1 MRVQESLS
9 IGEKTTI
16 GTAQAVD
23 SRAGSIH
30 LVRSI
35 LTPRIW
41 KILIAAAYP
50 FFLFTAKYCEALE
63 RAGAIGAFFAD
74 TLLPATLI
82 AYSILIFIL
91 KKRAI

>member
-1 MRVQESLS
+1 M
-9 IGEKTTI
+9 
-16 GTAQAVD
+16 GTAHAVD

-41 KILIAAAYP
+41 KIMIAAAYP
-50 FFLFTAKYCEALE
+50 FFLFAAKYCEILE
-63 RAGAIGAFFAD
+63 STGTIGAFIAD

-82 AYSILIFIL
+82 AYGALIFIL

>member
-1 MRVQESLS
+1 MREVREM
-9 IGEKTTI
+9 
-16 GTAQAVD
+16 GTAHAVD

-30 LVRSI
+30 LIVRSI

-50 FFLFTAKYCEALE
+50 FFLLVAKYCEALE
-63 RAGAIGAFFAD
+63 GTGAIGEFIAVA
-74 TLLPATLI
+74 LLPATLI
-82 AYSILIFIL
+82 AYVALIVIL